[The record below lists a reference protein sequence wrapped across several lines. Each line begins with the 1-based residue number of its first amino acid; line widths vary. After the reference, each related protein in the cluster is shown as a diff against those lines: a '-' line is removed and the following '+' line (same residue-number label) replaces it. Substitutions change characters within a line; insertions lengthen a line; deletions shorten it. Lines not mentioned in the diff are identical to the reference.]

1 MAETTEELLARISKN
16 NGVPDSKES
25 SQPAAPPPKPAPQ
38 PQPQPEKRSLLDVFR
53 SRTKKIDEAV
63 GYACG
68 GKIKHMAQGGKIKG
82 PGTPTSDSI
91 GAEVQDTGEP
101 IKVSTDE
108 RILSEQQDEALEMV
122 ARQAGFKS
130 LDAWLES
137 LTGTPVGPT
146 IKGGVRAAATGMGPE
161 DPDKERMTGFYRAAN
176 ADLGRTLSGFAE
188 NILPVTRTALN
199 TAATEA
205 EGRFKS
211 GDYAGSAGRV
221 LRGALET
228 AGGLPLDAYEY
239 ARRGLTA
246 AVPAIASFG
255 SGLANVP
262 KDTFSFPTAAAASGA
277 SSPATQTTPSAPSA
291 SSPSGATGSS
301 VGAGSSTAPS
311 IMDSLTPGKTG
322 NAAVGSYVNNPS
334 LVERFNQQHAGD
346 SMTGGIKMSLDANG
360 RPVFSGGAP
369 SAEPGRSAMDIYR
382 SEAEIR
388 GLDPVTF
395 DPIRSPSQGVSGIS
409 KADTTGLDE
418 ARSRLNNAIAHTTSD
433 PKGQRERA
441 ALMGQ
446 LASLEERAAGQ
457 ALQRDQFAQSGDIR
471 RAELDLAGSQ
481 ANAQTRQRRQE
492 YADRADNNALTR
504 DIGRLELGQKQ
515 QLADL
520 TRKALDGDQQAIAQL
535 TSLNRANK
543 GVEDKVLIAP
553 TATTDALGK
562 VTKGYDIVNAST
574 GQRVGG
580 SGGKPAPIIPQG
592 AIDMLKKDP
601 KLAASFDAKYGPG
614 ASSNY
619 LR

>member
-1 MAETTEELLARISKN
+1 MAETTEELLARISKKY
-16 NGVPDSKES
+16 GVPDSKES
-25 SQPAAPPPKPAPQ
+25 SRPSAPPPNPAPQPQ

-53 SRTKKIDEAV
+53 SRTKKIDEAA
-63 GYACG
+63 GYSCG
-68 GKIKHMAQGGKIKG
+68 GKINHMAQGGKIKG

-101 IKVSTDE
+101 IKVSTEE
-108 RILSEQQDEALEMV
+108 RILSEQQDEALEAV

-176 ADLGRTLSGFAE
+176 ADLGRAVYGIAD
-188 NILPVTRTALN
+188 NILPVTRTAMN

-239 ARRGLTA
+239 VRRGLTA
-246 AVPAIASFG
+246 AVPTIASFG
-255 SGLANVP
+255 SGLANIQ
-262 KDTFSFPTAAAASGA
+262 KDTFSTPNAAASTGA
-277 SSPATQTTPSAPSA
+277 SSAPSA
-291 SSPSGATGSS
+291 SSPAVTTSAGGVPGSS
-301 VGAGSSTAPS
+301 AVPS
-311 IMDSLTPGKTG
+311 ITDSLTPGKTG
-322 NAAVGSYVNNPS
+322 NAAVGSYINNPS
-334 LVERFNQQHAGD
+334 LVDHFNQQRASD
-346 SMTGGIKMSLDANG
+346 KMTGGIKMTLDANG

-553 TATTDALGK
+553 TATTDALGN